1 MKDKYLKEISTIRE
15 KFYSP
20 IELSEMLNVS
30 YRKVLDLILLG
41 KLNAYRIG
49 GVYRVSKD
57 DFNRYLQ
64 STKVEVFHLPNN
76 KN

>member
-1 MKDKYLKEISTIRE
+1 MKDEYLKEISTIGE

-41 KLNAYRIG
+41 ELSAYRIG
-49 GVYRVSKD
+49 GVYRVSQD
-57 DFNRYLQ
+57 DLNRYLQ
-64 STKVEVFHLPNN
+64 SSKVEVFHLPNN
-76 KN
+76 KY

>member
-1 MKDKYLKEISTIRE
+1 MSLKQINEE
-15 KFYSP
+15 NFYSASD
-20 IELSEMLNVS
+20 LSTMLNVS

-57 DFNRYLQ
+57 DLDRYLQ
-64 STKVEVFHLPNN
+64 SARVDVFELPEN
-76 KN
+76 KY